1 MFARAGSCFRRLF
14 SKTIQGPGGVAAVF
28 CQLDSQHHQDIQLA
42 NGAELLR
49 HFSETAAEVS
59 SRVVFQ
65 FQKRKALPESSGS
78 HTHAVED
85 LDVAATESTQLMRK
99 R

>member
-1 MFARAGSCFRRLF
+1 
-14 SKTIQGPGGVAAVF
+14 
-28 CQLDSQHHQDIQLA
+28 
-42 NGAELLR
+42 
-49 HFSETAAEVS
+49 
-59 SRVVFQ
+59 VFQ

-99 R
+99 RIEPFPECTAQIA